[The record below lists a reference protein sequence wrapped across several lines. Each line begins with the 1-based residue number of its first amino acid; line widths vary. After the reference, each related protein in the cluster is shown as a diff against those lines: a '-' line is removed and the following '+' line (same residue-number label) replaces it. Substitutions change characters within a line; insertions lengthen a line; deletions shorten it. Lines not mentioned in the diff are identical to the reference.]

1 MEGYPRLANLVGRK
15 PEVAIFRRFGALNVE
30 NLLFLQAELVT
41 LEQELKEIVEED
53 KHSDDPARK
62 EFSTSWYALHESRM
76 SKSRRVRLQWEK
88 RVEIRK
94 KLNEYNN
101 AILLTTRLYRLERPD
116 KDDLSL
122 LRAWLQDPKGGNDF
136 LSADGMNVYD
146 EEADIKDDLF
156 SLASRPGEK
165 DAFTRWITGPLLNW
179 VNEKVFGE
187 GSFLPTRLTH
197 PFAPPQIDPATSL
210 YDYND
215 THLQRLAAS
224 LTTILASLFP
234 IASTIVLYFI
244 QSTLVRL
251 GVVVAFI
258 GVFGVAL
265 MAFTQATRIEVF
277 EALAA

>member
-1 MEGYPRLANLVGRK
+1 M
-15 PEVAIFRRFGALNVE
+15 E

-94 KLNEYNN
+94 KLNEYSICVFPIYIFHDFHFDHLLPNVPLSSLCASQWLHFVHSHMQFPYHLRFEHLANLLSNSFPSSSFFTDN

-187 GSFLPTRLTH
+187 GSVSDIVFIQLFLSFFL
-197 PFAPPQIDPATSL
+197 
-210 YDYND
+210 
-215 THLQRLAAS
+215 
-224 LTTILASLFP
+224 SLF
-234 IASTIVLYFI
+234 FC
-244 QSTLVRL
+244 
-251 GVVVAFI
+251 
-258 GVFGVAL
+258 
-265 MAFTQATRIEVF
+265 
-277 EALAA
+277 